1 MTQTPKKGRPKKK
14 SKELTTD
21 EVIKKVFPKKV
32 TKELDKITG
41 KIPLKSV
48 K

>member
-14 SKELTTD
+14 SEELTTE
-21 EVIKKVFPKKV
+21 EVIKKVFPKKLK
-32 TKELDKITG
+32 KELDKITG
-41 KIPLKSV
+41 KTPLKSG